1 MRILTA
7 YNMTLAGSESR
18 RGADAIT
25 SYLCSTTGEMQRHW
39 VAQGNQW

>member
-25 SYLCSTTGEMQRHW
+25 SYLFW